1 MKPFSHRYDTWALED
16 FLYDLLGEV
25 QRPEQVDLLVEV
37 LMAIQQRPDP
47 VRDDLWVLT
56 PIDRSR
62 FHH

>member
-25 QRPEQVDLLVEV
+25 QRPEEADLLVEL

-56 PIDRSR
+56 PIDRYR
-62 FHH
+62 FRH

>member
-1 MKPFSHRYDTWALED
+1 
-16 FLYDLLGEV
+16 
-25 QRPEQVDLLVEV
+25 LLVEV
-37 LMAIQQRPDP
+37 LMEIQQRPDP